1 MLHSNRGVQQGF
13 FMKRLV
19 LAVSVLGISAASALA
34 ADLAPYTKAPAVPA
48 GYDWSGVYL
57 GVNGGYGS
65 ASHCWDLNQLGTT
78 AVLGDGCS
86 NATGGVAGGQF
97 MYRFQATRNL
107 VVGMEAQGDWAGL
120 KGSNASSVLSGVINQ
135 SKVDAF
141 GLFTGHFGWAVDN
154 SLLYV
159 KTGIAVTDNQF
170 NGLGALSDQG
180 TQTRLGYAAG
190 IGYEYAFA
198 RNWTAAI
205 EYNHF
210 FMFQSADN
218 LNFASGALSR
228 VESIQQDI
236 DLVTVKV
243 DYHFGGPVVAK
254 Y

>member
-1 MLHSNRGVQQGF
+1 
-13 FMKRLV
+13 MKRLV

-48 GYDWSGVYL
+48 GYDWSGIYI

-65 ASHCWDLNQLGTT
+65 ANNCWDLNTLGTT
-78 AVLGDGCS
+78 ALLGEGCS

-107 VVGMEAQGDWAGL
+107 VFGMEAQGDWAAL
-120 KGSNASSVLSGVINQ
+120 KGSNASNILPGVINQ

-154 SLLYV
+154 SLFYA

-170 NGLGALSDQG
+170 TGLAAGTAFDQG

-190 IGYEYAFA
+190 VGYEYAFA
-198 RNWTAAI
+198 RNWTAGI

-210 FMFQSADN
+210 FMFQSANN
-218 LNFASGALSR
+218 LNPIASNGFR
-228 VESIQQDI
+228 VDSIQQNI

>member
-1 MLHSNRGVQQGF
+1 
-13 FMKRLV
+13 MKRLV
-19 LAVSVLGISAASALA
+19 LAVSFLGISAASALA

-48 GYDWSGVYL
+48 VYDWSGIYI

-65 ASHCWDLNQLGTT
+65 ASHCWDQNQAGTT
-78 AVLGDGCS
+78 AILPEGCS
-86 NATGGVAGGQF
+86 NATGGMAGGQF
-97 MYRFQATRNL
+97 MYRFQAARNL
-107 VVGMEAQGDWAGL
+107 VFGMEAQGDWAGL
-120 KGSNASSVLSGVINQ
+120 KGSNVSNVLPGVTNQ

-141 GLFTGHFGWAVDN
+141 GLFTGHFGWAMDN

-159 KTGIAVTDNQF
+159 KTGIAVTDNKYD
-170 NGLGALSDQG
+170 GLAAGTAFDQANE
-180 TQTRLGYAAG
+180 TRVGYAVG
-190 IGYEYAFA
+190 VGYDYAFA
-198 RNWTAAI
+198 RNWTAGV

-210 FMFQSADN
+210 FMFQSANN
-218 LNFASGALSR
+218 LNLIGTGVLSR